1 MSAGMTVTP
10 VLAEE
15 ATPEAAAPAETVA
28 VDAPTFYAYS
38 HDVKA
43 VVMNIGAAQDS
54 VNVTWY
60 GSTPTGGML
69 KYGVQGGEMT
79 TLQAAVAPTSSEGWY
94 KNTVT
99 LTGLQSNTT
108 YEYAVSADKDEA
120 HYGETKTY
128 TTQTFGKDE
137 PYTFLVFGD
146 PQIGCS
152 GSIDDDN
159 GGWTNTLSHALAKAP
174 NANFLFSMGDQI
186 NAYYKY
192 DTSNLSQVEEEY
204 DGFLNAPQLTQL
216 PLATELGNHDCGYNT
231 ALYGQHFTLPN
242 ISEKYG
248 QVSGD
253 AYGDNAVDSESTG
266 DGDYYFTYNNTL
278 YMVLNT
284 SCLSIAEHKAFLEET
299 IQANPDVT
307 WKVVSFHKSIY
318 SVASHVTE
326 SDIVTLRNGL
336 SPILSQLGIDIV
348 LQGHDHVYARSYI
361 MGGESG
367 MTADVQRN
375 ADGSALTEVTNPDG
389 VQYITMNSASGSK
402 FYKITEEAF
411 EYTAVQNQE
420 KVPNYSV
427 ANVTKDAFTVTTYRS
442 TDDSVVDTITIKKS
456 KNGWETVDGKDY
468 WYENGV
474 KQGTT
479 GRGKEIYDASS
490 DAWYWLDAV
499 DGGAKAVNKDVYQE
513 SDGGKWVRYDEN
525 GHMIKGENC
534 QNGNWYYFEPVTGA
548 MIHGPWTL
556 PDGRK
561 VYYDPKT
568 GIMQYGS
575 VAVNNQLYYFD
586 PVYGK
591 MTSGTPGNFWYTI
604 DGKSYWYEN
613 WVRQG
618 WQPGSSN
625 YRGKEIYDP
634 ASGAWYWLDSVQQG
648 AKAVSKEVY
657 QDSNGGKWVR
667 YDENGHMVKGWD
679 TNNDGTYYFDQV
691 YGTMAK
697 GIVTIDGNLYLFDVD
712 TGVMQA
718 SITASEE
725 AMADRVIELVN
736 QERTSRGL
744 QPLLKHDGLMV
755 AAAARAK
762 ELSQRYSHTRP
773 NGSECFTILW
783 HLGIDYGYAGENIA
797 MGQRTPEIVMND
809 WMNSSGHRANIL
821 NENYDCIGVGYT
833 MVDGH
838 PYWVQ
843 LFTGDFDL

>member
-1 MSAGMTVTP
+1 MKNWNRLTACALALIMSVGMTVTP
-10 VLAEE
+10 ALAEE

-28 VDAPTFYAYS
+28 VNAPTFYANS

-159 GGWTNTLSHALAKAP
+159 GGWTNTLNHALAKAP

-367 MTADVQRN
+367 MTADVQKN

-468 WYENGV
+468 WYEDGV
-474 KQGTT
+474 KQGTE
-479 GRGKEIYDASS
+479 GRGKEIYDPES
-490 DAWYWLDAV
+490 DAWYWLDSDAN
-499 DGGAKAVNKDVYQE
+499 GAKAVSKDVYQE

-525 GHMIKGENC
+525 GKMIKGWNTNEN
-534 QNGNWYYFEPVTGA
+534 GT
-548 MIHGPWTL
+548 
-556 PDGRK
+556 
-561 VYYDPKT
+561 
-568 GIMQYGS
+568 
-575 VAVNNQLYYFD
+575 YYFD
-586 PVYGK
+586 PITGAMAKGDVE
-591 MTSGTPGNFWYTI
+591 I
-604 DGKSYWYEN
+604 DGVPCSFDETTGIGLNLAWKQENGKDYWYEN
-613 WVRQG
+613 GQRQG
-618 WQPGSSN
+618 LEG
-625 YRGKEIYDP
+625 RGKEIYDP
-634 ASGAWYWLDSVQQG
+634 ESDGWYWLDSDANG
-648 AKAVSKEVY
+648 AKAVSKDVY
-657 QDSNGGKWVR
+657 QESDGGKWVR
-667 YDENGHMVKGWD
+667 YDANGQMIKGWN
-679 TNNDGTYYFDQV
+679 TNENGTYYFDL
-691 YGTMAK
+691 
-697 GIVTIDGNLYLFDVD
+697 I
-712 TGVMQA
+712 TG
-718 SITASEE
+718 
-725 AMADRVIELVN
+725 AMAHGTVEINGKTCHFDEATGI
-736 QERTSRGL
+736 
-744 QPLLKHDGLMV
+744 LK
-755 AAAARAK
+755 
-762 ELSQRYSHTRP
+762 
-773 NGSECFTILW
+773 
-783 HLGIDYGYAGENIA
+783 
-797 MGQRTPEIVMND
+797 
-809 WMNSSGHRANIL
+809 
-821 NENYDCIGVGYT
+821 
-833 MVDGH
+833 
-838 PYWVQ
+838 
-843 LFTGDFDL
+843 